1 MGKICL
7 LCCFILPFLVL
18 CVAELQ
24 LNTSSCARNEEG
36 CFHGSNGATEKPF
49 EALAEMVF
57 NLKEKSFWSE
67 RMHSSLWAGVG

>member
-1 MGKICL
+1 MGKVFVMLCFVL
-7 LCCFILPFLVL
+7 LFLVL
-18 CVAELQ
+18 CMAEMQ
-24 LNTSSCARNEEG
+24 LNTSSCAGNEEG